1 MTPVSQRNHVIP
13 NTAWWIA
20 GLVFLVMSLL
30 MIWIVSQNSDIPLAV
45 QIILPVFPPALLAAL
60 TLLIG
65 YVYGDAR
72 RRGMRYVMWTL
83 LAIFI
88 PDGIGVILYF
98 ILRDPMPVH
107 CSKCGALVKQGY
119 AFCPVCG
126 AGILPACP
134 QCHRAGQPGWSHCA
148 WCGAKV

>member
-1 MTPVSQRNHVIP
+1 MTPVSQPTRVIP
-13 NTAWWIA
+13 ITAWVIA
-20 GLVFLVMSLL
+20 FILFLVMALL
-30 MIWIVSQNSDIPLAV
+30 MVWIVSQDSSIPLA
-45 QIILPVFPPALLAAL
+45 IRILLPVLPPLFLAAW

-98 ILRDPMPVH
+98 ILRDPMPSY
-107 CSKCGALVKQGY
+107 CSKCGSLAKQGY

-126 AGILPACP
+126 ASILPACS
-134 QCHRAGQPGWSHCA
+134 QCHHAGQPGWSHCA
-148 WCGAKV
+148 WCGAKL

>member
-1 MTPVSQRNHVIP
+1 MTPVSRSKHVIP
-13 NTAWWIA
+13 FTAWVIA
-20 GLVFLVMSLL
+20 AIVFVAMSGL
-30 MIWIVSQNSDIPLAV
+30 MIWIISQNRDIPLAV
-45 QIILPVFPPALLAAL
+45 QIMLPVFPPALLAAL

-134 QCHRAGQPGWSHCA
+134 QCHHAGQPGWSHCA
-148 WCGAKV
+148 WCGAKL